1 MEAEATESSLRR
13 SSRQSRPSSR
23 YGQEFEAFRRS
34 ARPTSQFQ
42 RQQQQQPQQQPQ
54 QPFNIPRNQTRR
66 EISTSRRLDPG
77 APTIAVSSRFV
88 PAIDRAEQLAELN
101 ERGQTRSG
109 VRFAARNLPH
119 FSTLRELL
127 AHHQRLLVIG
137 PVVSTRY
144 AKVGKG
150 TVLQTC
156 IRFRSDHPDIRGALN
171 RVLAELFREIDSQ
184 REGFEVTIT
193 FNAILSNRD
202 STSFSLFYGQDYGEQ
217 SQGGSHSR
225 LGFSGPVRV
234 RNLLHLRRVQTEFDL
249 EDLIRRYSLAFDSSD
264 VVVVKLINV
273 VYLIHQYQDD

>member
-1 MEAEATESSLRR
+1 MEPDNIESGPRR
-13 SSRQSRPSSR
+13 SLRQSRPSSR
-23 YGQEFEAFRRS
+23 YGQEFEAFRLL
-34 ARPTSQFQ
+34 ARPVSQFQ
-42 RQQQQQPQQQPQ
+42 RQQQQPQ
-54 QPFNIPRNQTRR
+54 QPHFEANSRQRQG
-66 EISTSRRLDPG
+66 ETSADLRLGPG
-77 APTIAVSSRFV
+77 PPAVAGGSSRLV
-88 PAIDRAEQLAELN
+88 SAVDRAEQVAALN
-101 ERGQTRSG
+101 ERGQTRWG

-127 AHHQRLLVIG
+127 SHHQRLLVVG

-156 IRFRSDHPDIRGALN
+156 VRFRSDHPDIRGALSG
-171 RVLAELFREIDSQ
+171 VLAELFREIDSQ

-225 LGFSGPVRV
+225 LGFSRPVRV

-249 EDLIRRYSLAFDSSD
+249 EELIRLYSVAFESSD

-273 VYLIHQYQDD
+273 VYLIHQYQDV